1 MSDLQKY
8 NDSKRG
14 LLAHDERSP
23 NEPVKYRKNYSIDE
37 TRTYMNYD
45 LVSGATSETARRG
58 DLEKRLEAR
67 LAQLTIRKRREN
79 TVTFGSWVVTLPRE
93 LKDAPPEKQREFF
106 QHTTKFVQNRY
117 GVENVIGAWVHNDE
131 TTPHIHIKFVPEE
144 RKKTFDAEGKDITDY
159 NRHEGTGVLL
169 GKDIFKRGEYQT
181 FHRDLQRYLEQE
193 MGMQLSILNGATKVR
208 GKNATT
214 DELKSET
221 ARLQQKAQEAAQA
234 RLAGEV
240 RGMVNGIY
248 NAMPTTAAAVE
259 VFQAAADFFKVYAEH
274 EEGLVSENEVDERQA
289 EPRERLQA
297 ALEGRGMGFDSPG
310 LE

>member
-1 MSDLQKY
+1 M
-8 NDSKRG
+8 
-14 LLAHDERSP
+14 
-23 NEPVKYRKNYSIDE
+23 
-37 TRTYMNYD
+37 
-45 LVSGATSETARRG
+45 
-58 DLEKRLEAR
+58 
-67 LAQLTIRKRREN
+67 
-79 TVTFGSWVVTLPRE
+79 
-93 LKDAPPEKQREFF
+93 
-106 QHTTKFVQNRY
+106 
-117 GVENVIGAWVHNDE
+117 ENVIGAWVHNDE